1 MKIID
6 RYIIKEFLQ
15 PFLYCIAIFIFLSI
29 ITDLFEHL
37 DEILRNNVGFSV
49 VMRYYL
55 AFAPIVFVQV
65 SPVSVLLATLYTLGN
80 LNRYNE
86 IMALKSAGLSLLRFI
101 APLIFTCI
109 FICLLVFL
117 ANEKIVPQASLNSYL
132 LKEESITKDNKKK
145 EDKLLLNLGF
155 IGKNNRLFY
164 ISSFNASRNIMN
176 GIEIHEQD
184 EDNQLKRKI
193 KAKSAIWEGEG
204 WKFQGVNIY
213 NYRDEN
219 LIGEPEIVSE
229 MVLDIP
235 ERPKDFIKM
244 EKEIEFLSIREL
256 KEKIE
261 AFSSLGDEVVRN
273 WKVFLHYRVSFP
285 FMGLIAMII
294 AIPFALRSPHAK
306 GGGVFTSVGISIM
319 ISLAFIGVTQ
329 TSIALGKQ
337 GFLTPAL
344 SAWFSHI
351 IFGTAGVIMLA
362 RSPR

>member
-6 RYIIKEFLQ
+6 RYIIKEFLR

-29 ITDLFEHL
+29 ITDLFGRL
-37 DEILRNNVGFSV
+37 DEILRNNVRFSV
-49 VMRYYL
+49 VMHYCL

-65 SPVSVLLATLYTLGN
+65 APVSVLLATLYTLGN
-80 LNRYNE
+80 LNRHNE
-86 IMALKSAGLSLLRFI
+86 IMVLRSAGLSLIRFI

-109 FICLLVFL
+109 FICFLVFL
-117 ANEKIVPQASLNSYL
+117 TNEKIVPHASLSSYL

-155 IGKNNRLFY
+155 IGKDNRLFY
-164 ISSFNASRNIMN
+164 ISSFNASKNIMN

-184 EDNQLKRKI
+184 ENNQLKRKI
-193 KAKSAIWEGEG
+193 KAKSSIWDGNG

-229 MVLDIP
+229 MILDIS
-235 ERPKDFIKM
+235 EKPKDFIKV
-244 EKEIEFLSIREL
+244 EQELDFLSFIEL
-256 KEKIE
+256 REKIR

-294 AIPFALRSPHAK
+294 AIPFALKSPHIK
-306 GGGVFTSVGISIM
+306 GGGVLTSVGISIM
-319 ISLAFIGVTQ
+319 LSLAFIGVTQ
-329 TSIALGKQ
+329 ISLALGKQ

-351 IFGTAGVIMLA
+351 IFGTAGIIMLT